1 MISSPPESAGGVPD
15 EAVIF
20 AFGFFNE
27 VLLDFRLAVA
37 EHLFDLINI
46 HDA

>member
-27 VLLDFRLAVA
+27 VLLDFRLAVPMRNP
-37 EHLFDLINI
+37 LLCG
-46 HDA
+46 